1 VNVTWTQKEVHFWSR
16 KSGKR
21 VGALKVIDIAKTHTQ
36 ITTIAFSHRFRL
48 YMIVTADFKMYFL
61 NELLKVVTHVDM
73 SSIRLVNFAYFSD
86 KDSRLITAGID
97 GVFIFHFNY
106 QGKYAPLLAAQID

>member
-1 VNVTWTQKEVHFWSR
+1 
-16 KSGKR
+16 
-21 VGALKVIDIAKTHTQ
+21 VIDIAKTHTQ
-36 ITTIAFSHRFRL
+36 ITTIAFSHKFRL

-86 KDSRLITAGID
+86 KDNRLITAGID
-97 GVFIFHFNY
+97 GVFIFNFNY
-106 QGKYAPLLAAQID
+106 QGKYAPLLAAQIDQEGKHISVKLDGK